1 MIHRAFYY
9 GLAASLCINVC
20 LAQDRETT
28 GAQPDRQKRAEND
41 TAIEEVIVI
50 GVQSVDRTLS
60 DIKSESFVTKDSL
73 NFEAL
78 EFLPE
83 DSIGGAFDQVA
94 GSVAVVDPT
103 SGQPRFITLR
113 GFGAQY
119 NSIDFDGIAILNSSA
134 NTRGTRLDLF
144 PTSLVHELNVFKS
157 VTADMDGN
165 SIGGHASVRTLRAFD
180 GGNQP
185 FFNSKLQVGAY
196 DHDNEPDDSDPSYRF
211 DAVGK
216 FTFGHDR
223 NFGAVVGID
232 AQRHGYSQDSYR
244 FNDGYRLIDGIDQP
258 ERDTVFNSIV
268 FQTDIERLNG
278 FAKLEGQISNKF
290 YGFVSV
296 HYFSQDEIES
306 RNRTGHFVDPAE
318 ALSVAP
324 GMVTYWDSQAL
335 VSFVDR
341 DRKRE
346 TVLASLGLD
355 YLVGDDGL
363 LTLRASHSRVDLDT
377 AFEQSRSFVSRA
389 GRGTTRDDVTI
400 SFDRDNIGVSLP
412 DSMVFSDPARFVQEG
427 NTSGT
432 FNQFNDVDDALSAVR
447 LDFAKNIHPDSVGL
461 GFKTGLSMQRID
473 RDFDRELL
481 RYRAGRAAQAAYT
494 LAVNNPA
501 LGSSVS
507 TLDNIFIDREAYWAF
522 VKENNVNTG
531 TATGDDFKPD
541 IYNFEADYK
550 LLEDVYAGYGMFSY
564 AADDVRMIAGL
575 RVEHTDVENDGF
587 IARESLFNRAT
598 TVTPDSVNYSY
609 TNLLPS
615 AHLIYSPSNSLVMRA
630 SWSRTV
636 ARPDFRDF
644 AQRSSTEAVV
654 EDGRGREE
662 VFLGDPEL
670 KARRADNFDLS
681 SEYYFQSYDGFVSA
695 AVFYKKIDNEHFRQV
710 DASRVRGVITWTS
723 QVRDDSSAEVAGVE
737 MNFVMNSLNF
747 LPPPF
752 NQFGVHA
759 NYTYTDGKWK
769 MPQADGSTRVIN
781 GLRGQP
787 DHMARVKLRYRWKR
801 FGADWSVAYRGD
813 YFTGRFGDTIVNDVF
828 VENLTRVTLSQFY
841 RLTDEISIHFV
852 VRNLN
857 SPKYLEVAG
866 SNSDLVLR
874 AIKPDPSFWLGLKYR
889 L

>member
-1 MIHRAFYY
+1 MVNKAFCY
-9 GLAASLCINVC
+9 GLVALLCSNVS
-20 LAQDRETT
+20 LAQDSE
-28 GAQPDRQKRAEND
+28 ADRQKRTEND
-41 TAIEEVIVI
+41 AVLEEVIVI
-50 GVQSVDRTLS
+50 GVKSVDRSLS

-73 NFEAL
+73 NFDAL

-83 DSIGGAFDQVA
+83 DSIGGALDQVA

-103 SGQPRFITLR
+103 SGQPRFISLR

-119 NSIDFDGIAILNSSA
+119 NSIDFDGITILNSSA

-185 FFNSKLQVGAY
+185 FFNSKLQIGAY
-196 DHDNEPDDSDPSYRF
+196 DHDDEPDDSKPSYRF

-216 FTFGHDR
+216 FTFGQGR
-223 NFGAVVGID
+223 NFGAVFGID
-232 AQRHGYSQDSYR
+232 VQQHEYSQDSQR
-244 FNDGYRLIDGIDQP
+244 FNDGYLLADGMDVP
-258 ERDTVFNSIV
+258 ERDTAFNSIV

-278 FAKLEGQISNKF
+278 FAKLEGQISNKL
-290 YGFVSV
+290 YGFVSA

-306 RNRTGHFVDPAE
+306 RNRTGLFIDPAE
-318 ALSVAP
+318 SLSIAP
-324 GMVTYWDSQAL
+324 GMVTYWDSQGI

-341 DRKRE
+341 FRGRE
-346 TVLASLGLD
+346 TVLTSLGVD
-355 YLVGDDGL
+355 YLVGDDSL

-377 AFEQSRSFVSRA
+377 VFEQSRSFVSRA
-389 GRGTTRDDVTI
+389 GRHTTRDDVTI
-400 SFDRDNIGVSLP
+400 SFDRNGIGVNLP
-412 DSMVFSDPARFVQEG
+412 DPRVFSDPDSFVQEG
-427 NTSGT
+427 NSGGT
-432 FNQFNDVDDALSAVR
+432 FNQFNDVDDALTAVR
-447 LDFAKNIHPDSVGL
+447 LDFAKNTHPDSVGF

-473 RDFDRELL
+473 RDFDREVF
-481 RYRAGRAAQAAYT
+481 RYRAGRTEQAAYT
-494 LAVNNPA
+494 LAVNNPS
-501 LGSSVS
+501 LGMINS
-507 TLDNIFIDREAYWAF
+507 LDKIFIDRDAYWDF

-550 LLEDVYAGYGMFSY
+550 LLEDLYAGYGMISY
-564 AADDVRMIAGL
+564 AVEDVRVIAGL
-575 RVEHTDVENDGF
+575 RAEYTDVENDGF
-587 IARESLFNRAT
+587 SASESLVGRNTA
-598 TVTPDSVNYSY
+598 VTPDSVNYSY
-609 TNLLPS
+609 TDLLPS
-615 AHLIYSPSNSLVMRA
+615 LHLIYSPSNSVIMRA
-630 SWSRTV
+630 SYTRTV

-670 KARRADNFDLS
+670 EARRADNLDLS
-681 SEYYFQSYDGFVSA
+681 GEYYFQGYDGFVSA

-710 DASRVRGVITWTS
+710 STSLVGGVIIETS

-737 MNFVMNSLNF
+737 MNFIMNSLDF
-747 LPPPF
+747 LPAPF
-752 NQFGVHA
+752 NHFGVHA
-759 NYTYTDGKWK
+759 NYTYSDGEWK
-769 MPQADGSTRVIN
+769 MPQAGGAERVIG

-787 DHMARVKLRYRWKR
+787 DHLARFKLRYRWKR
-801 FGADWSVAYRGD
+801 LGVDWSVAYRGD
-813 YFTGRFGDTIVNDVF
+813 YFTGRFGDTPVNDVF
-828 VENLTRVTLSQFY
+828 VEDLTRITLSSFY
-841 RLTDEISIHFV
+841 RITDEISVHFAA
-852 VRNLN
+852 RNLN

-866 SNSDLVLR
+866 SNRDLILR
-874 AIKPDPSFWLGLKYR
+874 AIKPEPSFWLGLKYR